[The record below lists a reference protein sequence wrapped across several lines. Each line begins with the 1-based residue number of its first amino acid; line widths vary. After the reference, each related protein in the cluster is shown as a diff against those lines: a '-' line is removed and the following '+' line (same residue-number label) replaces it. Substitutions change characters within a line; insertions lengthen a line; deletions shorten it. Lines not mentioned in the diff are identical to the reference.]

1 MVERHSGD
9 QKEVLQCSVNDG
21 SEEEEEG
28 FVRTSALMY
37 PDHNNRVAPRGVS
50 FLQKEG
56 PHSFMLLVRP

>member
-50 FLQKEG
+50 FLEKEG
-56 PHSFMLLVRP
+56 PHSLVLLVRP

>member
-9 QKEVLQCSVNDG
+9 QKEVSQCSVKDG

-28 FVRTSALMY
+28 FVRTFALMY

-50 FLQKEG
+50 FLKRA
-56 PHSFMLLVRP
+56 HIVSCF